1 MKHVVSKSDLPYEMV
16 SCNVPW
22 LQSKH
27 ISEEIDVPEG
37 IATGTNNTDDE
48 KWRVLTK
55 GDFYCYKKTH
65 MLK

>member
-1 MKHVVSKSDLPYEMV
+1 
-16 SCNVPW
+16 